1 LNRHSIGARRSM
13 IHTDPTKIYQLEADE
28 KATPVMVY
36 TPNHLAWGEV
46 ITKELIRLSTW
57 LRTQAA
63 PQYIFLHN
71 AQMMYAG
78 SGSPTQVSVSELH
91 IPLAQVCAFHMIPP
105 HHDPVD
111 YDPNEP
117 NRKMIPVS
125 VLVGSFRFD
134 GLLRMS
140 TQSSIFTFLEVIKET
155 YTSLYDVRVYQPQ
168 RPSMTPIHLPFTL
181 VRRDTALFACQS
193 DPGN

>member
-1 LNRHSIGARRSM
+1 M
-13 IHTDPTKIYQLEADE
+13 ITTDPAQVYQLEADE

-36 TPNHLAWGEV
+36 TPSHLAWGEV

-78 SGSPTQVSVSELH
+78 SGSPAPLSVAELH
-91 IPLAQVCAFHMIPP
+91 IPISQVCAFHMIPP
-105 HHDPVD
+105 HQDPVD

-117 NRKMIPVS
+117 NRKMVPVS
-125 VLVGSFRFD
+125 ALVGSFRFD
-134 GLLRMS
+134 GLLRSS
-140 TQSSIFTFLEVIKET
+140 TQSSLFTFLEVIKEV
-155 YTSLYDVRVYQPQ
+155 YTSLYDVKVYQPL
-168 RPSMTPIHLPFTL
+168 RPSMKPLHIPFTL
-181 VRRDTALFACQS
+181 VKRDSALFSCLT
-193 DPGN
+193 DTRN

>member
-1 LNRHSIGARRSM
+1 M
-13 IHTDPTKIYQLEADE
+13 TTTDPAQEYQLGADE

-36 TPNHLAWGEV
+36 TPSHLAWGEV

-71 AQMMYAG
+71 AQMMHAG
-78 SGSPTQVSVSELH
+78 GGTPTPISVGELH
-91 IPLAQVCAFHMIPP
+91 IPISQVCAFHMIPP
-105 HHDPVD
+105 HQDPVD

-117 NRKMIPVS
+117 NRMMVPVS
-125 VLVGSFRFD
+125 AMVASFRFD

-140 TQSSIFTFLEVIKET
+140 TQSSLFTFLEVIKEV
-155 YTSLYDVRVYQPQ
+155 YTSLYDVKVYQPQ
-168 RPSMTPIHLPFTL
+168 RPSLAPLHIPFTL
-181 VRRDTALFACQS
+181 VRRDTALFACEADS
-193 DPGN
+193 RN

>member
-1 LNRHSIGARRSM
+1 M
-13 IHTDPTKIYQLEADE
+13 TTTDPAQVFQLEEDE

-36 TPNHLAWGEV
+36 TPNHLAWGQV

-78 SGSPTQVSVSELH
+78 GGSPAPISVAELH
-91 IPLAQVCAFHMIPP
+91 IPISQVCAFHMIPP
-105 HHDPVD
+105 HQDAVD
-111 YDPNEP
+111 YDLDEP
-117 NRKMIPVS
+117 NRKMVPVS
-125 VLVGSFRFD
+125 ALVGSFRFD

-140 TQSSIFTFLEVIKET
+140 TQSSLFTFLEVIKEV
-155 YTSLYDVRVYQPQ
+155 YTSLYDVKVYQPQ
-168 RPSMTPIHLPFTL
+168 RPSMAPLQIPFTL
-181 VRRDTALFACQS
+181 VRRDTALFSCEATS
-193 DPGN
+193 RN

>member
-1 LNRHSIGARRSM
+1 M
-13 IHTDPTKIYQLEADE
+13 ITDPAPVYQVEADE

-63 PQYIFLHN
+63 PQYIFLHK

-78 SGSPTQVSVSELH
+78 GGSPAPISVAELH
-91 IPLAQVCAFHMIPP
+91 IPITQVLAFHMLPP
-105 HHDPVD
+105 HQDPVD

-117 NRKMIPVS
+117 NRKMVPVS
-125 VLVGSFRFD
+125 TMVGAFRFD

-140 TQSSIFTFLEVIKET
+140 TQSSLYTFLEVIKEV
-155 YTSLYDVRVYQPQ
+155 YTSLYDVKVYQPQ
-168 RPSMTPIHLPFTL
+168 RPSMTPLHIPFTL
-181 VRRDTALFACQS
+181 VRRDTALFS
-193 DPGN
+193 GESESRN

>member
-1 LNRHSIGARRSM
+1 M
-13 IHTDPTKIYQLEADE
+13 TTTDPAQVNQLEDDE

-36 TPNHLAWGEV
+36 TPSHLAWGEV

-78 SGSPTQVSVSELH
+78 GGSPSPVAAPELH
-91 IPLAQVCAFHMIPP
+91 IPINQVCAFHMLPP
-105 HHDPVD
+105 HQDPLD

-125 VLVGSFRFD
+125 ALVGSFRFD

-140 TQSSIFTFLEVIKET
+140 TQSSLFTFLEVIKEV
-155 YTSLYDVRVYQPQ
+155 YTSLYEVKVYQPQ
-168 RPSMTPIHLPFTL
+168 RPSMTPLHVPFTL
-181 VRRDTALFACQS
+181 VRRDAALFSCQAEAR
-193 DPGN
+193 N